1 MIKRL
6 FIFSDMQFDQCRANA
21 HTTWTTDHQAIVE
34 AYTSAGYD
42 VPEIV
47 YWNLSS
53 HAGASKPVLGDTP
66 GAALLSGF
74 SGNLLKIFTE
84 SSEEELSQQLENF
97 TLVDKDGK
105 EEEGGQAKSG
115 MSPTEVMMKAIN
127 KKSFHGLRVL
137 D

>member
-6 FIFSDMQFDQCRANA
+6 FIFSDMQFDQCRGNA
-21 HTTWTTDHQAIVE
+21 QETWTTDHQAIVQ
-34 AYTSAGYD
+34 AYNAAGYD
-42 VPEIV
+42 VPEII

-53 HAGASKPVLGDTP
+53 YSGASKPVLGDTP

-84 SSEEELSQQLENF
+84 NSDEELSKQLENF
-97 TLVDKDGK
+97 ALVDKDGN
-105 EEEGGQAKSG
+105 EEESGQTKNG
-115 MSPTEVMMKAIN
+115 MSPTEVMMKAIS
-127 KKSFHGLRVL
+127 KKSFDGLRVL